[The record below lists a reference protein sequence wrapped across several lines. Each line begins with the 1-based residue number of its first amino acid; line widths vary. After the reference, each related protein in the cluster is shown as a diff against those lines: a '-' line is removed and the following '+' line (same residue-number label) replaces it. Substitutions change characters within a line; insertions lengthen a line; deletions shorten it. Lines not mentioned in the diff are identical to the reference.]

1 MCGSGA
7 AFKARHASLARME
20 NEKPPSPSQVRLPS
34 IYSLLTPANSATPS
48 RHPSAQLQHPLVSL
62 ADASLRNEARRMS
75 VPQARVGC
83 DPVRGRPSIHKSAP
97 KMPKPMRRNF
107 TQRRNTCIGTFDG
120 QAPVMM
126 VPSFYPYPARRTS
139 IPGPTA
145 SPMAG
150 PVTMAR
156 SGRSFLYTHDERLTS
171 DDLDDLVDV
180 SSDSPDS
187 KEAHRQKEQR
197 RRDEMKWALHELNR
211 RLDESPAARSK
222 LDILTLAIKKIDDL
236 TALVNSK

>member
-1 MCGSGA
+1 
-7 AFKARHASLARME
+7 ME
-20 NEKPPSPSQVRLPS
+20 QPNDKPNSPSQIRLPS
-34 IYSLLTPANSATPS
+34 IYSLLTPANSAAPS

-83 DPVRGRPSIHKSAP
+83 DPVRGRPSIHKSAQ
-97 KMPKPMRRNF
+97 KMPKPIRRNF

-120 QAPVMM
+120 QTPVMM
-126 VPSFYPYPARRTS
+126 VPNFYPYPVTRRTS
-139 IPGPTA
+139 IPGPIA

-150 PVTMAR
+150 PVNMAR

-171 DDLDDLVDV
+171 DDLEDLVDI
-180 SSDSPDS
+180 SSDNPDS

-197 RRDEMKWALHELNR
+197 RRDEMKWALHELNL
-211 RLDESPAARSK
+211 RLEDSPSVPRSK

-236 TALVNSK
+236 NHIINSK